1 MDELTIGEKTYISSK
16 RAAEITGY
24 AKDYVGQLCR
34 EGRVEATLV
43 GRSWYVLESSIRT
56 HRFGA
61 AAEEQPAAAGKP
73 VSDWQAPVY
82 KSETSEA
89 IPPLSTPV
97 ARRSINILDSGASS
111 ASGEDAKPAPE
122 TIADMQTAWKEWFTS
137 RDENLIEPREAI
149 DAREEQA
156 FDEDEKTDT
165 DFVEFEA
172 VPVEP
177 IKHDPIPETPEV
189 EEEIAITRSY
199 ARPTEPVRPRIREE
213 AGTTTIRPARTRKKK
228 RSSHLALK
236 ALLFSVALLSLA
248 VAFVGSGLIDS
259 QIRNSGVG
267 YDVVRYLGGASLL
280 SK

>member
-1 MDELTIGEKTYISSK
+1 MDELTIGDKTYISSK

-43 GRSWYVLESSIRT
+43 GRSWYVLESSIRA

-61 AAEEQPAAAGKP
+61 AVEEQPTAPAKP

-82 KSETSEA
+82 KPETSEV

-97 ARRSINILDSGASS
+97 ARRSINILDTGAPPVP
-111 ASGEDAKPAPE
+111 EEVTKPAPE
-122 TIADMQTAWKEWFTS
+122 TIADMQTAWKEWFTARS
-137 RDENLIEPREAI
+137 ENLVESPEVI
-149 DAREEQA
+149 DAREDQVANEN
-156 FDEDEKTDT
+156 EKVDT

-177 IKHDPIPETPEV
+177 VTHDPIPETPEI

-199 ARPTEPVRPRIREE
+199 VRPAEPMRPQVRE
-213 AGTTTIRPARTRKKK
+213 AGRTIIRPAKARRKK
-228 RSSHLALK
+228 RSSYLALK
-236 ALLFSVALLSLA
+236 ALMFSVALLSLA
-248 VAFVGSGLIDS
+248 IALVGSGLIDS
-259 QIRNSGVG
+259 QIRNSGIG
-267 YDVVRYLGGASLL
+267 YDIVRFLGGASLI